1 MNNFESKQ
9 FGDVPLEAYF
19 MTRDEKGLLQSFQ
32 KKDSQTAKNLL
43 TKQLVT
49 FNLLIVTIQSL
60 LTKVSVFMNWVS
72 RVVAIPAGCKP
83 AASG

>member
-1 MNNFESKQ
+1 MRHQLGIGGKMMNNFESKQ

-49 FNLLIVTIQSL
+49 FNLYDEILI
-60 LTKVSVFMNWVS
+60 TKEPKFKINF
-72 RVVAIPAGCKP
+72 
-83 AASG
+83 